1 MTEKDLRSR
10 LANSF
15 RAPEYAYLPQVRNG
29 TGFQST
35 VRTAD
40 ALVLSLW
47 PSRGLDLMGFEIKVS
62 RGDWLKE
69 KKNPEKAEEIIQYC
83 DRWWI
88 VTSNELIIREGE
100 LPANW
105 GWRYWNGDR
114 WKIVREAPKLKAK
127 TISRDFLCAMLR
139 QATTS
144 MIPEDAI
151 HERIKA
157 ATEAARGARDY
168 QFQELKDR
176 VEEFEKASGV
186 NLSGGYRWQAGQVGE
201 AVRAVL
207 ASRGSLATTYMKAM
221 RQAAEGVIACCDE
234 AEKRAAEMVNGK
246 AKGRK

>member
-1 MTEKDLRSR
+1 MTEKDLRDR
-10 LANSF
+10 LANWF
-15 RAPEYAYLPQVRNG
+15 KAPEYAYLPQVRNG
-29 TGFQST
+29 TGFQNT

-88 VTSNELIIREGE
+88 VTSDATIIRDGE
-100 LPANW
+100 LPENW

-114 WKIVREAPKLKAK
+114 WKIVKEAPKLKAK
-127 TISRDFLCAMLR
+127 AISRDFLCAMLR

-157 ATEAARGARDY
+157 AAEAARGAKDY

-186 NLSGGYRWQAGQVGE
+186 NLSGGYRWHAGQVGE

-207 ASRGSLATTYMKAM
+207 AGRNNHVGTYMKAM
-221 RQAAEGVIACCDE
+221 RQAADLVIAACDE
-234 AEKRAAEMVNGK
+234 AEKVAAELVNGK
-246 AKGRK
+246 SKGRK